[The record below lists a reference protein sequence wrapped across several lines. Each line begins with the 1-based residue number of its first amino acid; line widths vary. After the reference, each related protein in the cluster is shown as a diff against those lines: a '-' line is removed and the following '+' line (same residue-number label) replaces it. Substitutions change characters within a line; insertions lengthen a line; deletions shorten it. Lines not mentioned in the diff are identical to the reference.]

1 MPRHRSERERVIE
14 FFAGC
19 PLDEGAIMVQ
29 TATAILRSRTA
40 REEAPVRG
48 PLAGRSRRVR
58 REAEAQ
64 AAPQE

>member
-19 PLDEGAIMVQ
+19 PLDEGEIMVQ
-29 TATAILRSRTA
+29 TVTSIMRA
-40 REEAPVRG
+40 RAARAVDAPRP
-48 PLAGRSRRVR
+48 PLAGRTRRVR

-64 AAPQE
+64 AEQE